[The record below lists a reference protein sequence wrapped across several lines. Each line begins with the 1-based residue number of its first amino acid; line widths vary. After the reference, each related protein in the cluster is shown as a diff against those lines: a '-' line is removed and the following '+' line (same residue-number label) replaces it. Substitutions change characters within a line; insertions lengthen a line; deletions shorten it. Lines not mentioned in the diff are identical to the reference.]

1 VSLGFAGPEED
12 EEIGELLVRS
22 FVETYA
28 REMPEVVVGESRLRE
43 LRDVETIRRNATV
56 LTWTAEGRVA
66 AVCAVY
72 PPGFV
77 GGKAWLPRAS
87 ELRFMAVHPDFQ
99 GQGVASPLLESA
111 LREAV
116 GKQGAHTM
124 CLHVRRGAHGV
135 ARFYARHGFE
145 RDVRGD
151 RDLLPE
157 IYLEGFARQIGP

>member
-1 VSLGFAGPEED
+1 MSLSVARPEED

-28 REMPEVVVGESRLRE
+28 REMPEVVVGAGRLRE
-43 LRDVETIRRNATV
+43 LRDVKKIRTDAILLAWRTGA
-56 LTWTAEGRVA
+56 RVA

-77 GGKAWLPRAS
+77 EGKAWIPHAS

-99 GQGVASPLLESA
+99 SKGIASPLLESA
-111 LREAV
+111 LRTARE
-116 GKQGAHTM
+116 KQGAHVM

-135 ARFYARHGFE
+135 ARFYTCHGFK
-145 RDVRGD
+145 RDPQGD

-157 IYLEGFARQIGP
+157 IFLEAYAREIAP